1 MNKLLLVILFA
12 AACGG
17 SDNKNT
23 PTPDAPTAPPADG
36 AAGIQ
41 CFSGTPASNDQLI
54 NACVDQSVTV
64 IHKAPM
70 LPLMNS
76 DGTLPPLP

>member
-1 MNKLLLVILFA
+1 MNKLLFVIVFA

-17 SDNKNT
+17 SNNNNP
-23 PTPDAPTAPPADG
+23 PTPDAPTAPPPDG

-41 CFSGTPASNDQLI
+41 CFSGAAATNDQLI

-64 IHKAPM
+64 IHKMPM